1 MNKTY
6 NQNEKTLEELQKG
19 YNICWDIF
27 LYGDK
32 KSGTKPGNIYVYGAI
47 AGTRE
52 VAKGRMKA
60 MEQGGQMEK

>member
-1 MNKTY
+1 MTNKE
-6 NQNEKTLEELQKG
+6 QKTLEGLQNA
-19 YNICWDIF
+19 YNNYWDIF

-32 KSGTKPGNIYVYGAI
+32 ASGTKPGNIYVYGAI

-52 VAKGRMKA
+52 VAKDRMKA

>member
-1 MNKTY
+1 MIKSEEKILEGLQNSY
-6 NQNEKTLEELQKG
+6 NN
-19 YNICWDIF
+19 YWDIF

-52 VAKGRMKA
+52 VAKSRMKA
-60 MEQGGQMEK
+60 MEKGEQIEK